1 MPSGAA
7 HQIANRDGL
16 RDLPFHAQIHGEIF
30 RSVIAGFAVV
40 VAKIA
45 VQRETIYVLVTLFE
59 NFAIPFEIS
68 GHERA
73 A

>member
-1 MPSGAA
+1 MSAY
-7 HQIANRDGL
+7 QIANRDRL
-16 RDLPFHAQIHGEIF
+16 RNLTLHAQIHGEIF

-68 GHERA
+68 GHEWA